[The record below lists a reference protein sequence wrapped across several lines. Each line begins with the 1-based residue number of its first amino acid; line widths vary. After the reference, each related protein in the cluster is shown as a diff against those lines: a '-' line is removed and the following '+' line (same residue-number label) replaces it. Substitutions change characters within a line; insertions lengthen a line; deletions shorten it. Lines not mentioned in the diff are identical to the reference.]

1 MNQDINM
8 STGLRL
14 RNRTTS
20 IKGRLRNNMARHNK
34 KYGFKV
40 TKANWK
46 TDPNAYSNEYH
57 KKLRRYLKKQKQKE
71 T

>member
-1 MNQDINM
+1 
-8 STGLRL
+8 
-14 RNRTTS
+14 
-20 IKGRLRNNMARHNK
+20 MARHNK

-71 T
+71 M